1 MSDDA
6 TGDPIDDADHAS
18 DEGLL
23 STVDAGAAVTPDAFL
38 AEVARIPERSD
49 VPLCDGMPRP
59 GDTLGRF
66 RVLSELGRGGM
77 GVVYAAEDR
86 TLGRE
91 VALKVLPTS
100 DDERLRRF
108 LREARSAAALAH
120 ANIATI
126 YDVGEVEGRVFIAM
140 ELVRGRTLRA
150 AIDEQKGPLP
160 LAEALRFAR
169 EIARALAQAHGRG
182 VVHRDLKPENV
193 MIAEDGQIKLL
204 DFGLAKQDAVNG
216 PPQPGQSPYAASVG
230 GTVTTEEGRILGTP
244 SYMSPEQAKGRPV
257 DARSDV
263 FSFGVMLY
271 ELCTGARPFAGGNAI
286 EIFIALDRDDPVP
299 PSRRNEEVPDPVER
313 LIVRC
318 LRKDPAARYPSA
330 GALLRDLERA
340 DQRPRRAPRA
350 VRLAAALAAAAVLAV
365 TARFEAPR
373 LRALF
378 APAALPVDA
387 LPMPSSTSAA
397 ALAAY
402 RDGLR
407 EQRNGGDC
415 QTSFERAVELDPNLG
430 AAHVQ
435 LATMGMSSM
444 NDGAR
449 EHLRKAQALQATLS
463 ERDRALVDAMDPVVQ
478 RQPSDWAESRQRLS
492 ALIERYPGDAQL
504 WHLLGLVDGNYDDFA
519 GAVRDLDRALA
530 IDPYF
535 AHAESFRSIMLAYLG
550 RFADARAGI
559 DRCLAHTPGA
569 MTCLAHRAMLEAETG
584 TCDGTEAA
592 ARQMIASADT
602 PGHGYWMLAN
612 ALAAQGRPA
621 ATVREALRQA
631 DERAEPLP
639 VVLRQD
645 HQRMKIFGETSLAI
659 FRGDFEEAERDA
671 RVYAELVASSTRQAA
686 HGAAASMLASI
697 LEEEGRPAEAGQ
709 VALEFLNRR
718 DAWEPEPSAEDM
730 ALSKDATPRLLR
742 IALLGGSLGR
752 AEVEARRAA
761 WLKGW
766 QDRVTPAA
774 HNYLWMYAYARVA
787 EGPEAARAALDA
799 LPKNEPLPPYRAE
812 TLVDAD
818 VGRTYLRA
826 GRAADAIPW
835 LEHASSSCLVLWFP
849 FEYVRAHLLLGQA
862 REALGDKA
870 SACTAYRLV
879 LDRWGQ
885 AKPPSVTAKQAKERA
900 DALGCG
906 A

>member
-1 MSDDA
+1 MSGAPTDD
-6 TGDPIDDADHAS
+6 PSDDADHAS

-100 DDERLRRF
+100 DDERRRRF

-150 AIDEQKGPLP
+150 ALDEQKGPLP
-160 LAEALRFAR
+160 LAEALRLAR

-193 MIAEDGQIKLL
+193 MIAEDGQCKLL
-204 DFGLAKQDAVNG
+204 DFGLAKQDSVHRQAE
-216 PPQPGQSPYAASVG
+216 PGQSPNAASVG
-230 GTVTTEEGRILGTP
+230 GAVTTEEGRILGTP

-286 EIFIALDRDDPVP
+286 EIFIALDRDEPVP
-299 PSRRNEEVPDPVER
+299 PSRRNEDVPGPVER
-313 LIVRC
+313 VIVRC
-318 LRKDPAARYPSA
+318 LRKDPAARYADA

-340 DQRPRRAPRA
+340 AARPRRARRRM
-350 VRLAAALAAAAVLAV
+350 RLAVALCAVVALVVAA
-365 TARFEAPR
+365 R
-373 LRALF
+373 LQGQRIHALF
-378 APAALPVDA
+378 APPALPIDA
-387 LPMPSSTSAA
+387 LPMPSSTNAA

-402 RDGLR
+402 REGL
-407 EQRNGGDC
+407 ESARNGGNC
-415 QTSFERAVELDPNLG
+415 QESYERAVELDPNLG

-435 LATMGMSSM
+435 LAAMGVSSM

-449 EHLRKAQALQATLS
+449 EHLRKAQALLGTLS
-463 ERDRALVDAMDPVVQ
+463 ERDRALVDAIEPVVQ
-478 RQPSDWAESRQRLS
+478 RQPSDWAEGRRRLN
-492 ALIERYPGDAQL
+492 ALIERSPGDAQL
-504 WHLLGLVDGNYDDFA
+504 WHLLGLVDGNFDDFE

-530 IDPYF
+530 IDPSF
-535 AHAESFRSIMLAYLG
+535 AEAESFRAICLAYLG
-550 RFADARAGI
+550 RFAEARAGI
-559 DRCLAHTPGA
+559 DRCLAHTP
-569 MTCLAHRAMLEAETG
+569 RAMACLSHLAMEQNEAG
-584 TCDGTEAA
+584 SCEAMESA
-592 ARQMIASADT
+592 ARRIIAATDHSN
-602 PGHGYWMLAN
+602 GYFMLAN
-612 ALAAQGRPA
+612 ALAARGRPV
-621 ATVREALRQA
+621 ATVREALRQGNEGEEA
-631 DERAEPLP
+631 LP
-639 VVLRQD
+639 AVLRQE
-645 HQRMKIFGETSLAI
+645 HQRMRVLSDARLAVLQ
-659 FRGDFEEAERDA
+659 GDFEQAERNA
-671 RVYAELVASSTRQAA
+671 REYAALVASSTRQAA
-686 HGAAASMLASI
+686 HGAAATLLASI
-697 LEEEGRPAEAGQ
+697 LEETGRTAEAGQ
-709 VALEFLNRR
+709 VALEFLDRR

-730 ALSKDATPRLLR
+730 ALAKDATPELLR
-742 IALLGGSLGR
+742 TALRGGRLGGT
-752 AEVEARRAA
+752 EVEARRNAWLAA
-761 WLKGW
+761 WKE
-766 QDRVTPAA
+766 RVTPAA
-774 HNYLWMYAYARVA
+774 KNYLWMYAYARVA
-787 EGPEAARAALDA
+787 DGLEDARAALDV
-799 LPKNEPLPPYRAE
+799 LPSFGPLPPFRPE

-818 VGRTYLRA
+818 VGRTYLLA

-835 LEHASSSCLVLWFP
+835 LEHASQDCLVLWFP
-849 FEYVRAHLLLGQA
+849 FDYVRAHLLLGQA
-862 REALGDKA
+862 REARGDKA
-870 SACTAYRLV
+870 GACAAYRLV

-885 AKPPSVTAKQAKERA
+885 AKPGSVTAKQAKERA